1 MDSRFDDLQ
10 EDILEDNLEIYS
22 KTAVD
27 HFMNPRNLG
36 EMEDYD
42 GFARSTGP
50 CGDSISIWIKVKD
63 NIISEISF
71 TTDGCG
77 PSISS
82 ASMVTTLAKGKTIEE
97 ARKIG
102 QWDVLNALEGLPE
115 EKEHC
120 SLLAATSLMKAMDD
134 FSASKN

>member
-36 EMEDYD
+36 EMENYD

-82 ASMVTTLAKGKTIEE
+82 ASMVTALAKGKTIEE

-120 SLLAATSLMKAMDD
+120 SLLAATSLMKAMED